1 LTPVKG
7 LICVHTASQISLL
20 LRPDKQAM
28 AYKNNILLDLFA
40 GQKLERPPV
49 WVMRQAG
56 RILPGYRKIRAEAG
70 SFKKLVKDAEKIA
83 VVTREPV
90 DVLGVDAAI
99 LFSDI
104 LVIPEAMGLNYEIVE
119 KKGPLFEGT
128 ISTRPEVAGLK
139 DGEDVLPD
147 LDYVFE
153 SIDQTKKIL
162 AGDVPLIGFAGA
174 PWTLFAYMVEG
185 RGSKT
190 FAKARR
196 LLYEDPE
203 TSHALLEKITTS
215 TIAYLKEKVSRGC
228 DVIQLFDSWA
238 GMLPVEHYRAYAL
251 PYAERILAAIDAV
264 PTIFFPKGAWSVLPM
279 MGDLPCDAV
288 SLDWKTSAEYASA
301 HLPGKILQGNL
312 DPAQLYG
319 SMEEISQAVHD
330 KIKSFGGRHIFNLGH
345 GVYPDTD
352 FAAVQ
357 HMIGSVKEYRYEV

>member
-1 LTPVKG
+1 MT
-7 LICVHTASQISLL
+7 
-20 LRPDKQAM
+20 
-28 AYKNNILLDLFA
+28 YKNNILLDLFSH
-40 GQKLERPPV
+40 KEISRPPV

-128 ISTRPEVAGLK
+128 ISTKSEVDGLK
-139 DGEDVLPD
+139 DQDDVLPE

-153 SIDQTKKIL
+153 SIEQTKKIL
-162 AGDVPLIGFAGA
+162 ANDVPLIGFAGA

-185 RGSKT
+185 SGSKT

-215 TIAYLKEKVSRGC
+215 TISYLKEKVARGC

-238 GMLPVEHYRAYAL
+238 EMLPLEHYMTYAL
-251 PYAERILAAIDAV
+251 PYAERILAAIDSV
-264 PTIFFPKGAWSVLPM
+264 PTIFFPKGAWSVLPQM
-279 MGDLPCDAV
+279 NDLSCDAI
-288 SLDWKTSAEYASA
+288 SLDWKTSVAYAST
-301 HLPGKILQGNL
+301 HLPDMILQGNL

-319 SMEEISQAVHD
+319 SKEEITRAVHS
-330 KIKSFGGRHIFNLGH
+330 KIRTFEGNHIFNLGH

-352 FAAVQ
+352 FDHVK
-357 HMIGSVKEYRYEV
+357 HMILSVKEFSYES